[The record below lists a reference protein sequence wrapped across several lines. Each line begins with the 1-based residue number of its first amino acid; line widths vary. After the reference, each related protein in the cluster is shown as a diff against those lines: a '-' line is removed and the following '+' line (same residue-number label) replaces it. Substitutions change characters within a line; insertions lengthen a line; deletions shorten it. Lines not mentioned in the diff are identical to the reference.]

1 MKERRGRR
9 TVGPKG
15 RKDMKN
21 PRTEQK
27 KRGMNTW
34 GLSLRGRWLLLAVG
48 AGLTVGGSAYGAFP
62 DTNVGLYPGRL
73 NTGGNSGRTITPLGG
88 GNSPPQAVR
97 RNPPP
102 VR

>member
-62 DTNVGLYPGRL
+62 HTNVDLYTGWL
-73 NTGGNSGRTITPLGG
+73 NTGGNSGGTIPQVGVGNRPLQ
-88 GNSPPQAVR
+88 PR
-97 RNPPP
+97 RSTQQP
-102 VR
+102 VP